1 MMLLALLLAAAPAPD
16 CNAANTQTDMNICE
30 SNRAKRADAALN
42 AKWKALVAQN
52 AGTKAAFLA
61 SQRLWLQFRAAECK
75 ARGARYAGGTM
86 QPMVV
91 SGCYADLTEAR
102 TKDIDMIVQDRH

>member
-1 MMLLALLLAAAPAPD
+1 MILLALILAAAPANCD
-16 CNAANTQTDMNICE
+16 AATTQTDMNICE
-30 SNRAKRADAALN
+30 SQRAKRADAALN
-42 AKWKALVAQN
+42 DQWKRLVAQN

-75 ARGARYAGGTM
+75 AQGARYEGGSM

-102 TKDIDMIVQDRH
+102 TADIDVIVQDRH